1 MVGIGLDFQPRSR
14 STRNAVVPPPRTPFS
29 LSVTATTMTK
39 SASLPLVMKVFSPD
53 RIQSSPSGRAE
64 KLMFAASEPAPG
76 SVIAK
81 QEIRSPAMVGS
92 RYSFFC
98 SSLAW
103 YRMLSAS
110 PPNRNG
116 TQLRATSVQISDC
129 MTADSPM
136 PPYSSGVDRPQK
148 PNALAF
154 CRSSTSSARSSPGW
168 WLRMRR
174 STSGSSGITSLR
186 MKSRTVSRMAI
197 SSWENERSTL
207 ALRCVDWLWAC
218 GRMGSARAAVDV
230 QGLSGDIGRLVAGQ
244 EGDHRGD
251 LLGLADP
258 AQRDLL
264 RGELLVLGRVVADP
278 GRGRVGHG
286 GGDEARSDG
295 IHRDAERAEFQRQ
308 RRGDALDA
316 GLGRRVVHLP
326 AVAQRGPAGQAYYPA
341 VLGLDHG
348 RAGRLAAQ
356 EQAGQVGR
364 DDSVPVLLGHLEQ
377 KVVAGDTGVVDK
389 DVESPER
396 VEGAG
401 HHQLDRFGVRD
412 VRPDGDRPAAGR
424 GDLLHH
430 RLCAF

>member
-53 RIQSSPSGRAE
+53 RIQSSPSGRAA
-64 KLMFAASEPAPG
+64 KLMLAASDPAPG

-81 QEIRSPAMVGS
+81 QDMRSPAMVGS
-92 RYSFFC
+92 KYSRFC

-129 MTADSPM
+129 MTADSAI

-154 CRSSTSSARSSPGW
+154 CCSSTSSARSSPGW

-258 AQRDLL
+258 AQRDLF
-264 RGELLVLGRVVADP
+264 RGKLLVLGRVVADP
-278 GRGRVGHG
+278 GCGRVRHR
-286 GGDEARSDG
+286 GGDEAGSHG
-295 IHRDAERAEFQRQ
+295 VHRDAERPQLQRQ
-308 RRGDALDA
+308 CRGDALHA
-316 GLGRRVVHLP
+316 GLGRRVVHLT
-326 AVAQRGPAGQAYYPA
+326 AVAQRRPAGQADDAA
-341 VLGLDHG
+341 VLGLDHR
-348 RAGRLAAQ
+348 RARRLAAQ
-356 EQAGQVGR
+356 EQAGQVGCYHR
-364 DDSVPVLLGHLEQ
+364 IPVLFGHLEQ
-377 KVVAGDTGVVDK
+377 QIIAGDTGVVDQ
-389 DVESPER
+389 DVDSPER
-396 VEGAG
+396 IECAVDHLLDSG
-401 HHQLDRFGVRD
+401 HARD
-412 VRPDGDRPAAGR
+412 VGADGA
-424 GDLLHH
+424 LLGQ
-430 RLCAF
+430 